1 MVATGGALRVGA
13 RVNTAHFGP
22 GSVVKATKQGALV
35 RLDGFGGVE
44 IEVVTGELRA
54 LDGATAMDEAPAAS
68 PRAAATLRGDIGARR
83 AIEALR
89 FGLVPQGAIEDLTL
103 GFAGLR
109 DWTRANLPA
118 ALGERPHAAAV
129 TGPFGTGKSHTMA
142 VVRYVASR
150 EGYATA
156 RVEVDG
162 QTISL
167 ARPETFLRQLWG
179 SLSAPGLDSPTPIFD
194 LYARAIAAGQPA
206 PAVLVGAGG
215 SADDTPGQ
223 LDRVRQN
230 YQVMADLHG
239 RGQLDDHAYVLDAL
253 LSSSTEYTAAEVA
266 RQTGAPTKTRGGQLH
281 LRRMLGN
288 SVAERPHDLVA
299 ALAGHALIAQLA
311 GFRGL
316 VATIDEFEV
325 EQVPSRA
332 SYARV
337 KAHLGVL
344 TAYLR
349 GETGHR
355 AAPLGLFFA
364 TVGEDEAGEDAA
376 VGPLLA
382 ATGGGSYRL
391 ESWPPALRRELA
403 ERIARLYAAAYGLAP
418 SFDPVFVDRVEASL
432 AHGGLDDSGL
442 IRAFI
447 KRYVAALD
455 VGYGPPGNDAIHRHP
470 QAG

>member
-1 MVATGGALRVGA
+1 MDGARGLRVGV
-13 RVNTAHFGP
+13 RVGTTHFGP
-22 GSVVKATKQGALV
+22 GSVVRATKGGALV

-44 IEVVTGELRA
+44 VEVVAGELVV
-54 LDGATAMDEAPAAS
+54 LAAS
-68 PRAAATLRGDIGARR
+68 TAPSPTPDAAFAAVAPPRGDITARR
-83 AIEALR
+83 SVEALR
-89 FGLVPQGAIEDLTL
+89 FGLVPQSAIEELTL
-103 GFAGLR
+103 GFADLR
-109 DWTRANLPA
+109 AWALANLPA
-118 ALGERPHAAAV
+118 ALGDRPHVAAV

-142 VVRYVASR
+142 VIRYIAGR

-179 SLSAPGLDSPTPIFD
+179 SLSIPGGDSATPVFD

-206 PAVLVGAGG
+206 PAIL
-215 SADDTPGQ
+215 ADAEDAPGR

-230 YQVMADLHG
+230 YQVMADLH
-239 RGQLDDHAYVLDAL
+239 RRKQLDAHAYALDAL
-253 LSSSTEYTAAEVA
+253 LASSPEFTAADVA
-266 RQTGAPTKTRGGQLH
+266 RQIGARTAPRAGAAH

-299 ALAGHALIAQLA
+299 ALVGHATVARLA
-311 GFRGL
+311 GLRGL
-316 VATIDEFEV
+316 VVTIDEFEV

-337 KAHLGVL
+337 RAHLGVL

-349 GETGHR
+349 GETAHR

-364 TVGEDEAGEDAA
+364 TVDEDETAADAV
-376 VGPLLA
+376 VGPMLA
-382 ATGGGSYRL
+382 ATDGGSYRL
-391 ESWPPALRRELA
+391 APWPPAQRRELA
-403 ERIARLYAAAYGLAP
+403 GQIGRLYAAAYGREP
-418 SFDPVFVDRVEASL
+418 DFDPALVDRVEGSL
-432 AHGGLDDSGL
+432 TYGGFDESGL

-455 VGYGPPGNDAIHRHP
+455 TTYGPPAV
-470 QAG
+470 AVE

>member
-1 MVATGGALRVGA
+1 MSAPGTLRADVRVG
-13 RVNTAHFGP
+13 TAHFGA
-22 GSVVKATKQGALV
+22 GVVVKATKGGALV

-44 IEVVTGELRA
+44 VEVAGGELRV
-54 LDGATAMDEAPAAS
+54 LDAPTPVDGDLPDTIAVPPA
-68 PRAAATLRGDIGARR
+68 RLRGDIAARR

-89 FGLVPQGAIEDLTL
+89 FGLVPQGALEDLTL
-103 GFAGLR
+103 GFAELR
-109 DWTRANLPA
+109 GWTAANLPT
-118 ALGERPHAAAV
+118 ALGDRPHVAAV

-142 VVRYVASR
+142 VIRYVAGR

-167 ARPETFLRQLWG
+167 AKPETFLRQLWG
-179 SLSAPGLDSPTPIFD
+179 SLNTPDGASATPVFD
-194 LYARAIAAGQPA
+194 LYARAITNAHPA
-206 PAVLVGAGG
+206 PTILTG
-215 SADDTPGQ
+215 ADDAPTL

-230 YQVMADLHG
+230 YQVMAELHG
-239 RGQLDDHAYVLDAL
+239 RGQLDAHAYVLDAL
-253 LSSSTEYTAAEVA
+253 LSSSTEFTAAEVVRQIGA
-266 RQTGAPTKTRGGQLH
+266 RTKTRGGEVH

-288 SVAERPHDLVA
+288 RVAERAHDLVA
-299 ALAGHALIAQLA
+299 ALVGHATIAQLA

-316 VATIDEFEV
+316 VVTIDEFEV
-325 EQVPSRA
+325 EQVPSPA
-332 SYARV
+332 NYARV
-337 KAHLGVL
+337 KANLGVL

-364 TVGEDEAGEDAA
+364 TVAEDEAGTDAV
-376 VGPLLA
+376 VGPMLA

-391 ESWPPALRRELA
+391 EPWPPALRRELA
-403 ERIARLYAAAYGLAP
+403 ERIGRLYTAAYGLDATL
-418 SFDPVFVDRVEASL
+418 DPALVDRVEAGL
-432 AHGGLDDSGL
+432 AHGSLDDSGL

-455 VGYGPPGNDAIHRHP
+455 SAYGPPAAM
-470 QAG
+470 AGA

>member
-1 MVATGGALRVGA
+1 MNEAGALRIGA
-13 RVNTAHFGP
+13 RVGTAHFGP
-22 GSVVKATKQGALV
+22 GSVVRVTKSGALV

-44 IEVVTGELRA
+44 VAVLTGELVA
-54 LDGATAMDEAPAAS
+54 LDTSAAANII
-68 PRAAATLRGDIGARR
+68 PDAVLEAAATPPRGDIVARR

-89 FGLVPQGAIEDLTL
+89 FGLVPQSAIEELTL
-103 GFAGLR
+103 GFADLR
-109 DWTRANLPA
+109 TWTLANLPA
-118 ALGERPHAAAV
+118 TLGDRPHVAAV

-142 VVRYVASR
+142 VIRYIAGR

-179 SLSAPGLDSPTPIFD
+179 SLSTPGGDSATPVFD
-194 LYARAIAAGQPA
+194 LYARAIEAGQPA
-206 PAVLVGAGG
+206 PAILDE
-215 SADDTPGQ
+215 ADDAPGV

-230 YQVMADLHG
+230 YQVMAELH
-239 RGQLDDHAYVLDAL
+239 RRQQLDAHAYALDAL
-253 LSSSTEYTAAEVA
+253 LASSPEFTAADVA
-266 RQTGAPTKTRGGQLH
+266 RQIGARSKPRDGAAH

-288 SVAERPHDLVA
+288 SVAERPCDLVA
-299 ALAGHALIAQLA
+299 ALAGHATVARLA
-311 GFRGL
+311 GLRGL
-316 VATIDEFEV
+316 VVTIDEFEV

-337 KAHLGVL
+337 RAHLGVL

-349 GETGHR
+349 GETAHR

-364 TVGEDEAGEDAA
+364 TVDEDETGEEAV
-376 VGPLLA
+376 VGPMLA

-391 ESWPPALRRELA
+391 APWPPALRRELA
-403 ERIARLYAAAYGLAP
+403 GQIGRLYAAAYGREP
-418 SFDPVFVDRVEASL
+418 DFDPALVDRVEGSL
-432 AHGGLDDSGL
+432 THGALDESGL

-455 VGYGPPGNDAIHRHP
+455 AAYGPP
-470 QAG
+470 AGAVG